1 MSIDREAIYVA
12 LFNLLKNKL
21 NGLFVTIGR
30 RHVMP
35 PDLSPSQQPALF
47 VCGVR
52 ESSDPRPRG
61 TTGKLKLTAVLF
73 LYCYESALNDT
84 PGDEQTLAATQINQL
99 LKAID
104 DALAPTLSFAD
115 GVDRPDPNG
124 VQTLGGLVSHCW
136 TEGDTEIDPGIF
148 GQQAAAVIPVN
159 ILVP

>member
-12 LFNLLKNKL
+12 LFNLLKSKL

-35 PDLSPSQQPALF
+35 PDLSPAQQPALF

-52 ESSDPRPRG
+52 ASSDPRPRG

-104 DALAPTLSFAD
+104 DALLARSKFWQEQNTSIN
-115 GVDRPDPNG
+115 V
-124 VQTLGGLVSHCW
+124 
-136 TEGDTEIDPGIF
+136 EF
-148 GQQAAAVIPVN
+148 GQSSLQHVWSKPDEVNSRHGLITEPQAQA
-159 ILVP
+159 